1 MKMKKRLLVS
11 VIYIFGFTLLANN
24 ICFADIIQKYG
35 APNLSILD
43 FVLVSSN
50 QSGDILTRTF
60 KLKVKN
66 TGQDPLYNVKATL
79 IHASD
84 QVSIDEGEVYLGSIN
99 PGETVVIDDD
109 FTYSVDMSKTN
120 IIPEIELH
128 WGMEYEDDSGKKIL
142 SEVLITEQ

>member
-84 QVSIDEGEVYLGSIN
+84 R
-99 PGETVVIDDD
+99 
-109 FTYSVDMSKTN
+109 
-120 IIPEIELH
+120 
-128 WGMEYEDDSGKKIL
+128 
-142 SEVLITEQ
+142 